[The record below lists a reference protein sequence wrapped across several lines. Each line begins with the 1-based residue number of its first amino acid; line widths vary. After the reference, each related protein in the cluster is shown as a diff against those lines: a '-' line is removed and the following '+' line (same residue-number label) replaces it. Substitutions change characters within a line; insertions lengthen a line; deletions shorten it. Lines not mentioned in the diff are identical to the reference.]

1 MAKENKS
8 DRRWK
13 ELFRNVNI
21 KMEGTEKWIKSGSR
35 RTEKIKSK
43 DKIFIALK
51 IRINIKIEDE
61 VRWVEWLRSKIKA
74 NPSVENINYSE
85 ILNCN
90 HLTQEKFLIKTLR
103 DLNTK
108 QIVRG

>member
-1 MAKENKS
+1 MVKENKS

-21 KMEGTEKWIKSGSR
+21 KMEGTEKWIKPGSR
-35 RTEKIKSK
+35 RAEKIKSK
-43 DKIFIALK
+43 DKIFITVK
-51 IRINIKIEDE
+51 IGINIKIEDE
-61 VRWVEWLRSKIKA
+61 IRWVVWLRSENKA
-74 NPSVENINYSE
+74 NPSIENLNYSE

-90 HLTQEKFLIKTLR
+90 QLTQEKLLIKTWR

-108 QIVRG
+108 QVVGG